1 MQFDEVIPDHFN
13 IISRTPLPHVL
24 IEQALMQLG
33 GGGVEGTTFKRNAL
47 LSAGWKHASVVSY
60 GKHPAEATAAFNKVR
75 AVLALSQ
82 DPAAIMDQL
91 QKK

>member
-33 GGGVEGTTFKRNAL
+33 GGGIEGTTFKRNAL
-47 LSAGWKHASVVSY
+47 LAAGWKHASVVSY
-60 GKHPAEATAAFNKVR
+60 GKHPNEASAAFNQVR
-75 AVLALSQ
+75 AVLEQSQ
-82 DPAAIMDQL
+82 KPEEIMLQL

>member
-33 GGGVEGTTFKRNAL
+33 GGGIEGTNFKRNAL

-60 GKHPAEATAAFNKVR
+60 GKHPTEAASAFNVVR
-75 AVLALSQ
+75 AVLAASQ
-82 DPAAIMDQL
+82 NPTEIMEKL
-91 QKK
+91 QEK